1 MNEEKKKNMPL
12 AHELEFQQSVSQQL
26 DEVASVI
33 KAVSMINRGEVQ
45 VQVMS
50 FDEQVVLPQGV
61 MPEILEVLKKYYE
74 DMKPVLLTMAD
85 GLK

>member
-1 MNEEKKKNMPL
+1 MNEDKKKNMPL
-12 AHELEFQQSVSQQL
+12 APELELQQSVSEQL
-26 DEVASVI
+26 DGVASVI

>member
-1 MNEEKKKNMPL
+1 MNEDKKKNMPL
-12 AHELEFQQSVSQQL
+12 APELELQQSVSEQL
-26 DEVASVI
+26 DGVASVI

-61 MPEILEVLKKYYE
+61 MPEILEVLKKYCE

>member
-1 MNEEKKKNMPL
+1 MNEEKKPQKLNP
-12 AHELEFQQSVSQQL
+12 ELELQQSVSEQL
-26 DEVASVI
+26 DGVASVI